1 MIKRALKGAAALLTV
16 LALILSGAGAEGYM
30 MVFGSL
36 KVYGDRDLKV
46 LLGEIGDASIV
57 YTDGPEEGENGTVTA
72 VVFGDNWILR
82 TGYVSGGSLMP
93 LLPDEAEAYARE
105 AADGMLYTGG
115 IRLLNVSFVPAR
127 EEDLVLGSL
136 PADDRSP
143 AAEEEAGDE
152 PEEPEAFFTFDASAA
167 PETTPVPEE
176 IPEFEVSEEEPPRA
190 TPSPIPT
197 VTPLVTAAPLTLPP
211 TPTKPPSSCVE
222 IVVPPTDV
230 SGYSGEEV
238 VLAVG
243 ATGALSY
250 TWQYFDGRAWVDSTM
265 EQASSPAMK
274 LVVFEGGRERIY
286 RCVITGTDRTKV
298 YTEPVRIIVQ
308 R

>member
-1 MIKRALKGAAALLTV
+1 MKKRALKGAAALLTV
-16 LALILSGAGAEGYM
+16 VALILSAAAAEGYM

-36 KVYGDRDLKV
+36 KVYGDRELTV
-46 LLGEIGDASIV
+46 FLGEIGDASIV
-57 YTDGPEEGENGTVTA
+57 YADAEEEAEYGTVVT

-82 TGYVSGGSLMP
+82 TGYVSGGALMP
-93 LLPDEAEAYARE
+93 LLPAEAEAYAQE

-115 IRLLNVSFVPAR
+115 VRLLNVSFAPAR
-127 EEDLVLGSL
+127 EDGTISDEAV
-136 PADDRSP
+136 PAGDAG
-143 AAEEEAGDE
+143 AAEEGPDV
-152 PEEPEAFFTFDASAA
+152 PEAVGTPESSAA
-167 PETTPVPEE
+167 PDATPVPGQET
-176 IPEFEVSEEEPPRA
+176 EFEVAEEETPRA
-190 TPSPIPT
+190 IPSPIPT
-197 VTPLVTAAPLTLPP
+197 ITPLVTAAPVTLPP
-211 TPTKPPSSCVE
+211 TPTRPPNSSVQ

-238 VLAVG
+238 VLGVG

-250 TWQYFDGRAWVDSTM
+250 QWQYFDGTAWVDSVM
-265 EQASSPAMK
+265 EQAASPAMK

>member
-1 MIKRALKGAAALLTV
+1 M
-16 LALILSGAGAEGYM
+16 
-30 MVFGSL
+30 
-36 KVYGDRDLKV
+36 
-46 LLGEIGDASIV
+46 
-57 YTDGPEEGENGTVTA
+57 P
-72 VVFGDNWILR
+72 
-82 TGYVSGGSLMP
+82 LMP
-93 LLPDEAEAYARE
+93 GEAEAYARE

-115 IRLLNVSFVPAR
+115 IRLLNVNFIPAR
-127 EEDLVLGSL
+127 EDEPVSETAAEVDW
-136 PADDRSP
+136 SP
-143 AAEEEAGDE
+143 AAEAAVPWGNTEA
-152 PEEPEAFFTFDASAA
+152 PEAPAA
-167 PETTPVPEE
+167 PVSTPVPEE
-176 IPEFEVSEEEPPRA
+176 APEFEVAEEETPRA

-197 VTPLVTAAPLTLPP
+197 VTPVVTAAPVTLPP

-250 TWQYFDGRAWVDSTM
+250 MWQYFDGRAWVDSSM
-265 EQASSPAMK
+265 EQAASPAMK